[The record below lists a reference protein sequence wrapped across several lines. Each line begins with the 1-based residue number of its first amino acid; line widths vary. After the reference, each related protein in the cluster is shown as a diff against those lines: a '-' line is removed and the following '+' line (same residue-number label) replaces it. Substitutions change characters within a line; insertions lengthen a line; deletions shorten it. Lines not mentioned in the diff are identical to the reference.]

1 MTTDRR
7 AALVA
12 LKDAVEA
19 GDNPA
24 FRRANRAVFSTPCQD
39 ITLQLREE
47 IARHAYHGS
56 TAAAIDLLLAAR
68 WAVSWS
74 IMFEPGDVA
83 REYQASIHYHTDEG
97 MRFLHEFAPTPAR
110 ALLLVIL
117 AALLEQEA
125 QP

>member
-19 GDNPA
+19 GDWGLEA
-24 FRRANRAVFSTPCQD
+24 TRAANTLFPGNRENHWSWA
-39 ITLQLREE
+39 
-47 IARHAYHGS
+47 AYTGS
-56 TAAAIDLLLAAR
+56 TAAAIDLLGAAR

-74 IMFEPGDVA
+74 IMFEPGDVG

-110 ALLLVIL
+110 ALLLAIL